1 MRFHSVPLSAP
12 FIERAARDL
21 AAPEN
26 RRGRDAVRWL
36 LWCRQGPCGDPAE
49 PGWAA
54 EMGRTEVAPWGGGKA
69 SHMCVSMCPSRLW
82 GHITSQRGAPQ
93 WAGKQE
99 PWACSKLQEHSGTHP
114 APSGEGSGWVSVSLS
129 ALGSIHLSLGASI
142 CPWGRPSASPV
153 PWGSVAV
160 CVLSHYRALAVA
172 SLACYSRNK

>member
-1 MRFHSVPLSAP
+1 MLLLKTDVAVVPSGGCCGAGRGPAVTLQS
-12 FIERAARDL
+12 L
-21 AAPEN
+21 A
-26 RRGRDAVRWL
+26 GQQRWGGQR
-36 LWCRQGPCGDPAE
+36 WHHG
-49 PGWAA
+49 
-54 EMGRTEVAPWGGGKA
+54 EVAK
-69 SHMCVSMCPSRLW
+69 HLICVCPCVHPGSGATL
-82 GHITSQRGAPQ
+82 QRGVPQ

-129 ALGSIHLSLGASI
+129 ALGSTHLSLGASI